1 MRNNFEDSDLLVR
14 YREGDNDALGELIQ
28 KYQSRLYTTLLKI
41 CQNHDDAM
49 ELCSDAFVKAV
60 ENIDNFKAESSF
72 YTWLFRIAVN
82 QALNFVKRKRLVS
95 FSSAETSG
103 GSEDEPTRLD
113 FASKQASMPIDELLE
128 DERKQVLWQA
138 VESLELNHKTMI
150 LLRDIDQMS
159 YKQIAEILGITQGTV
174 KSRIYRARE
183 ALRLKLMPYFEG
195 E

>member
-1 MRNNFEDSDLLVR
+1 MR
-14 YREGDNDALGELIQ
+14 YRQGDKDALGELIQ

-41 CQNHDDAM
+41 CQNPDDAM

-82 QALNFVKRKRLVS
+82 QALNFVKRKGLVS
-95 FSSAETSG
+95 FSSAETAFAN
-103 GSEDEPTRLD
+103 EDEPERVE
-113 FASKQASMPIDELLE
+113 FASQEASMPIDQLLE
-128 DERKQVLWQA
+128 DERKQVLWRA
-138 VESLELNHKTMI
+138 VDSLELHHKTMI

-159 YKQIAEILGITQGTV
+159 YNEIAEILEITQGTV

-183 ALRLKLMPYFEG
+183 ALRLKLLPYFEG